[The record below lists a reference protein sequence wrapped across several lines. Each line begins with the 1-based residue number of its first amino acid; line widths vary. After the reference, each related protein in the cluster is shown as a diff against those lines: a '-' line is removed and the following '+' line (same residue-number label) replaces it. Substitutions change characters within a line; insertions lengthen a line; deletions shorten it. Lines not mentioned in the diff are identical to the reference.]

1 MVRSPTVT
9 WTVCVP
15 KLKAMGTRT
24 SALKLPSGPVTAPGP
39 AARPPILICVTG
51 VDAGRLLPVI
61 VTVIP
66 GAALE
71 GFKTIDG
78 GPDVASVAVGAG
90 TGVDVGCG
98 AAVAAGSGVDAGGGV
113 AVGAGSGAAVASTA
127 AVGAATGW
135 AVGAAIAV
143 DSWTGTAV
151 GAGVA
156 AASGWGAGVS
166 SIISVGAAVGSG
178 AGVSAVPACA
188 GGSSGTGGV
197 SGAQAARVT
206 MTARLHSAIL
216 GRAGSRPMQPATLT
230 EKYMFIL
237 CPTRFG

>member
-9 WTVCVP
+9 WTTCVP

-78 GPDVASVAVGAG
+78 GPDVAGVAVGAG
-90 TGVDVGCG
+90 TGVDVGCVVD
-98 AAVAAGSGVDAGGGV
+98 VAAGAGVDVGCVVDV
-113 AVGAGSGAAVASTA
+113 AA
-127 AVGAATGW
+127 
-135 AVGAAIAV
+135 
-143 DSWTGTAV
+143 
-151 GAGVA
+151 GAGVDVVCVVDVA
-156 AASGWGAGVS
+156 AGPALTSVAVLTWRRGWALTPV
-166 SIISVGAAVGSG
+166 AVLPWALG
-178 AGVSAVPACA
+178 P
-188 GGSSGTGGV
+188 
-197 SGAQAARVT
+197 
-206 MTARLHSAIL
+206 ARL
-216 GRAGSRPMQPATLT
+216 
-230 EKYMFIL
+230 
-237 CPTRFG
+237 

>member
-61 VTVIP
+61 VTILP

-78 GPDVASVAVGAG
+78 GPDVAGVAVGAG

-98 AAVAAGSGVDAGGGV
+98 AAVGAGTGVDVGCGAAVAVASGA
-113 AVGAGSGAAVASTA
+113 AVGAGAGA
-127 AVGAATGW
+127 
-135 AVGAAIAV
+135 AVGAAIAAGA
-143 DSWTGTAV
+143 WTGVTVA
-151 GAGVA
+151 AGVA

-166 SIISVGAAVGSG
+166 AGIAVGAAVGSG
-178 AGVSAVPACA
+178 AGVSTARACA
-188 GGSSGTGGV
+188 GGSSGAAGV
-197 SGAQAARVT
+197 GAAQAARVK
-206 MTARLHSAIL
+206 MTARLHSAIFA
-216 GRAGSRPMQPATLT
+216 RAGSRPRQPATLT
-230 EKYMFIL
+230 ATFTFIS
-237 CPTRFG
+237 CPTRSG

>member
-9 WTVCVP
+9 WTTCVP

-78 GPDVASVAVGAG
+78 GPDVAGVAVGAG

-98 AAVAAGSGVDAGGGV
+98 ADVGAGTGVDVGCVVDVAAGAGVDVGCGI
-113 AVGAGSGAAVASTA
+113 AVGVGSGAAVVGAA
-127 AVGAATGW
+127 AVGAATGA

-143 DSWTGTAV
+143 GAWTGAAV
-151 GAGVA
+151 AAGVA
-156 AASGWGAGVS
+156 AASGGGAGVS
-166 SIISVGAAVGSG
+166 SIIANGAGVGSG
-178 AGVSAVPACA
+178 VGVSA
-188 GGSSGTGGV
+188 
-197 SGAQAARVT
+197 AR
-206 MTARLHSAIL
+206 A
-216 GRAGSRPMQPATLT
+216 
-230 EKYMFIL
+230 
-237 CPTRFG
+237 